1 VLVLAL
7 RVVQRGVGGDAAR
20 GGEACAVA
28 RRASGVGEWL
38 SRACSST
45 VGLTRWGVEGW
56 RRGARVLVL
65 ALRVVRWGVGGDA
78 ARGGE
83 ACATARRA
91 SGVGEWLS
99 RACSSTAGLTRWG
112 VEGWRRG
119 ARVLVL
125 VLRVVRRGVRGDAAR
140 GGEACAAARRAS
152 GVGEW
157 LSRACSST
165 AGLTQRGVEGGVE
178 GRGVGGA
185 SAGSARRGCWCWW
198 GMRSG
203 ELVLVRH

>member
-1 VLVLAL
+1 L

-20 GGEACAVA
+20 CGEACAVA

-65 ALRVVRWGVGGDA
+65 ALRVVRWGVG
-78 ARGGE
+78 
-83 ACATARRA
+83 
-91 SGVGEWLS
+91 
-99 RACSSTAGLTRWG
+99 
-112 VEGWRRG
+112 
-119 ARVLVL
+119 
-125 VLRVVRRGVRGDAAR
+125 GDAAR

-203 ELVLVRH
+203 ELVLVRRLSWWCWAELGVFHRSWAGVSGALEAVCWYVPGLVGRLMGCTTRR